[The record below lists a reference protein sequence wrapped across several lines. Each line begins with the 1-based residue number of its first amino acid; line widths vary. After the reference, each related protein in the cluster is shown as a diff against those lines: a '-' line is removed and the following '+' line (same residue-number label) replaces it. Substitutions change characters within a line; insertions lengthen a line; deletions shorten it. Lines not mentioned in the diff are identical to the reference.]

1 MSESFGRGESALF
14 LQNPELAS
22 AARRQRFA
30 EELLGQAVKP
40 RNVGGHAGG
49 LAQMGQALIAGYMGY
64 KEDERIKA
72 LAEAQ
77 RANESEELRALFGGG
92 VPGGAPAGQAVPA
105 TESALATPP
114 GSLPPPVPIAP
125 EGGEVPPMATALM
138 NPPGPPSQ
146 PPQGGAAPAMPL
158 PPPVPVGGP
167 APSAAPAMAGA
178 PPMGQPGGT
187 GQPMPSMDAIMAGMA
202 SQSPRVRAMA
212 TAQYQRANRQEDLAL
227 RAQER
232 EEDRRFRLANRAP
245 AAPSEFDRLLRASGI
260 QPGSPEAQQIAR
272 QRLLPERAPSE
283 FDRMLGAA
291 GIEAGTPEAQQFA
304 RQRLERL
311 GAAPSTNINLP
322 SPESALMKADTETM
336 KLVNEGAQQARAMVN
351 MFTRAEEAVRQVP
364 EGTGAQLLPIVGQ
377 TARAL
382 GVDIQGTSEA
392 EVLNS
397 LRNQLASLQRV
408 PGSGATSDRDMALYL
423 QAVPRLGNTR
433 EGNLKLIDMGRRL
446 MERRI
451 QEANVWRRNIGQSD
465 IMEKLDEL
473 GPIFSTEER
482 QLLQQDAMPT
492 RDQSGVPNQ
501 RGGFSAAPPAAPPRA
516 GTVIQGF
523 RFRGG
528 NPADRNN
535 WEPAQ

>member
-30 EELLGQAVKP
+30 EELLGQAIKP

-64 KEDERIKA
+64 NEDQRIKA
-72 LAEAQ
+72 LADAQ
-77 RANESEELRALFGGG
+77 RAREDEEVRALMGGG
-92 VPGGAPAGQAVPA
+92 MPAVAPGGQAPA

-114 GSLPPPVPIAP
+114 GSLPPPIPLGA
-125 EGGEVPPMATALM
+125 EAPPMAQALM
-138 NPPGPPSQ
+138 NPPGQ
-146 PPQGGAAPAMPL
+146 PAQGGAAHGMPM
-158 PPPVPVGGP
+158 PPPVPTGAP
-167 APSAAPAMAGA
+167 APSAAPAMA
-178 PPMGQPGGT
+178 QPGSGANM
-187 GQPMPSMDAIMAGMA
+187 QAIIAGM
-202 SQSPRVRAMA
+202 SSPSARVRA
-212 TAQYQRANRQEDLAL
+212 TAQMLFKQARDQEERAL
-227 RAQER
+227 RAQDRAEER
-232 EEDRRFRLANRAP
+232 AFRLANR
-245 AAPSEFDRLLRASGI
+245 APSEFDRLLQASGI

-272 QRLLPERAPSE
+272 QRLLPERAPPAPNE
-283 FDRMLGAA
+283 FDRLLGAA
-291 GIEAGTPEAQQFA
+291 GIEPGTPEAQQFA

-322 SPESALMKADTETM
+322 SPESALMRADTETL
-336 KLVNEGAQQARAMVN
+336 KQVNEGAQQARAMVN

-451 QEANVWRRNIGQSD
+451 QEAGVWRRNIGQSD

-482 QLLQQDAMPT
+482 RLLQQDAMPIG
-492 RDQSGVPNQ
+492 DQSSGNVTNQ
-501 RGGFSAAPPAAPPRA
+501 RGGFSAAPPAAPPRP
-516 GTVIQGF
+516 GTVLQGF

>member
-14 LQNPELAS
+14 LQNPELAA
-22 AARRQRFA
+22 AARRQRLA
-30 EELLGQAVKP
+30 EELFGQAVKP

-64 KEDERIKA
+64 KEDERIRGIA
-72 LAEAQ
+72 DAQ
-77 RANESEELRALFGGG
+77 RAREEEEVRALMGGG
-92 VPGGAPAGQAVPA
+92 MPAAAPEGQAPAA
-105 TESALATPP
+105 ESALATPP
-114 GSLPPPVPIAP
+114 GSLPPPIPLGA
-125 EGGEVPPMATALM
+125 EAPPMAQALM
-138 NPPGPPSQ
+138 NPPGQ
-146 PPQGGAAPAMPL
+146 PGQGGAAPGMPL
-158 PPPVPVGGP
+158 PPPVPAGG
-167 APSAAPAMAGA
+167 AA
-178 PPMGQPGGT
+178 QPGGL
-187 GQPMPSMDAIMAGMA
+187 PSMDQIMAGMA
-202 SQSPRVRAMA
+202 SRSPRVQAV
-212 TAQYQRANRQEDLAL
+212 AQMLFQQARRQEDLAL
-227 RAQER
+227 RAQDR
-232 EEDRRFRLANRAP
+232 AEDRAFRLANRAP
-245 AAPSEFDRLLRASGI
+245 PALTELEKLFQEANLPPGAPERVQAARDM
-260 QPGSPEAQQIAR
+260 IAR
-272 QRLLPERAPSE
+272 RGLP
-283 FDRMLGAA
+283 
-291 GIEAGTPEAQQFA
+291 
-304 RQRLERL
+304 
-311 GAAPSTNINLP
+311 PSTNINMP

-451 QEANVWRRNIGQSD
+451 QEAGVWRRNIGQPD

-473 GPIFSTEER
+473 GPVFSAQER
-482 QLLQQDAMPT
+482 QILQQDAMPL
-492 RDQSGVPNQ
+492 RDQTGGGVQNP
-501 RGGFSAAPPAAPPRA
+501 RGDFSAAPPGRQQPIRVETPEQARRLPS
-516 GTVIQGF
+516 GTPILLPDGTMGRV
-523 RFRGG
+523 
-528 NPADRNN
+528 P
-535 WEPAQ
+535 

>member
-64 KEDERIKA
+64 REDEKIRAI
-72 LAEAQ
+72 AEAQ
-77 RANESEELRALFGGG
+77 RANESEELRALM
-92 VPGGAPAGQAVPA
+92 GGAMPAGQAVPA
-105 TESALATPP
+105 TQSALATPP

-138 NPPGPPSQ
+138 NPPGQ
-146 PPQGGAAPAMPL
+146 PAQPGQLPQGGGAQAMPM

-167 APSAAPAMAGA
+167 SAAPAMA
-178 PPMGQPGGT
+178 QPGG
-187 GQPMPSMDAIMAGMA
+187 GANMQAIIAGM
-202 SQSPRVRAMA
+202 SSSSPRIRA
-212 TAQYQRANRQEDLAL
+212 TAQMLFQQARDQEERTL
-227 RAQER
+227 RAQDR
-232 EEDRRFRLANRAP
+232 EEERAFRMRLAGASRAP
-245 AAPSEFDRLLRASGI
+245 AAPSEFDRLLQASGI

-272 QRLLPERAPSE
+272 QRLLPERAPSAPTE
-283 FDRMLGAA
+283 FDRLLGAA
-291 GIEAGTPEAQQFA
+291 GIQPGSPEAQALA
-304 RQRLERL
+304 RGRLERMGQAPQTNVTVAPAE
-311 GAAPSTNINLP
+311 GALI
-322 SPESALMKADTETM
+322 KADTETL
-336 KLVNEGAQQARAMVN
+336 KKINEGAQQARAMVN

-364 EGTGAQLLPIVGQ
+364 EGTGAQLLPIIGQ
-377 TARAL
+377 TARAF

-408 PGSGATSDRDMALYL
+408 PGSGANSDLDMALYL

-451 QEANVWRRNIGQSD
+451 QEAGVWRRNIGQSD

-482 QLLQQDAMPT
+482 QLLQQDAILIG
-492 RDQSGVPNQ
+492 DQSGGNVTNQ
-501 RGGFSAAPPAAPPRA
+501 RGGFSAAPPAAPPRP
-516 GTVIQGF
+516 GTVLQGF

>member
-40 RNVGGHAGG
+40 RNVGGNLGG

-64 KEDERIKA
+64 NEDQRIKA
-72 LAEAQ
+72 IADAQ
-77 RANESEELRALFGGG
+77 RAREDEEVRALMGGG
-92 VPGGAPAGQAVPA
+92 MPGAAHGGQAPATA
-105 TESALATPP
+105 P

-138 NPPGPPSQ
+138 NQPGQ
-146 PPQGGAAPAMPL
+146 
-158 PPPVPVGGP
+158 P
-167 APSAAPAMAGA
+167 APSAAPAMA
-178 PPMGQPGGT
+178 QPGG
-187 GQPMPSMDAIMAGMA
+187 PPNMDALIAAMS
-202 SQSPRVRAMA
+202 SQSPRVRSMA
-212 TAQYQRANRQEDLAL
+212 EMLYRQANRREELDL

-232 EEDRRFRLANRAP
+232 AEDRAFRLANRAP

-291 GIEAGTPEAQQFA
+291 GIEPGTPEAQQFA

-364 EGTGAQLLPIVGQ
+364 EGTGAQLLPIIGQ

-451 QEANVWRRNIGQSD
+451 QEATVWRRNIGQSD

-482 QLLQQDAMPT
+482 QLLQQDAMPA
-492 RDQSGVPNQ
+492 RDQSGGNVTNQ
-501 RGGFSAAPPAAPPRA
+501 RGGFSAAPPAAPPRP
-516 GTVIQGF
+516 GTVLQNF

-535 WEPAQ
+535 WEPVR

>member
-1 MSESFGRGESALF
+1 
-14 LQNPELAS
+14 
-22 AARRQRFA
+22 
-30 EELLGQAVKP
+30 LLEQAVKP

-64 KEDERIKA
+64 KEDERIRGIA
-72 LAEAQ
+72 DAQ
-77 RANESEELRALFGGG
+77 RAREEEEVRALM
-92 VPGGAPAGQAVPA
+92 GGAMPAVAPEGQAPA

-114 GSLPPPVPIAP
+114 GSLPPPIPLGA
-125 EGGEVPPMATALM
+125 EAPPMAQALM
-138 NPPGPPSQ
+138 NPPGQ
-146 PPQGGAAPAMPL
+146 PGQGGAAQGMPM
-158 PPPVPVGGP
+158 PPPGPTGG
-167 APSAAPAMAGA
+167 AA
-178 PPMGQPGGT
+178 QPGG
-187 GQPMPSMDAIMAGMA
+187 GANMQAIIAGM
-202 SQSPRVRAMA
+202 SSSSPRVRA
-212 TAQYQRANRQEDLAL
+212 TAQMLFQQAQRQEDLAL
-227 RAQER
+227 RAQDR
-232 EEDRRFRLANRAP
+232 EEERRFRLANRAP
-245 AAPSEFDRLLRASGI
+245 PAPNEFDRLLGAAGI
-260 QPGSPEAQQIAR
+260 QPGS
-272 QRLLPERAPSE
+272 
-283 FDRMLGAA
+283 
-291 GIEAGTPEAQQFA
+291 PEAQQFA

-336 KLVNEGAQQARAMVN
+336 KQVNEGAQQARTLVN

-451 QEANVWRRNIGQSD
+451 QEAGVWRRNIGQSD

-473 GPIFSTEER
+473 GPVFSTEER
-482 QLLQQDAMPT
+482 QILQQDATPL
-492 RDQSGVPNQ
+492 RDQTGGGVQNV
-501 RGGFSAAPPAAPPRA
+501 RGGFSASPPADLPLIRSPSEAATLPP
-516 GTVIQGF
+516 GTQF
-523 RFRGG
+523 RTPDGRILKVPG
-528 NPADRNN
+528 
-535 WEPAQ
+535 Q

>member
-14 LQNPELAS
+14 LANPELAS

-30 EELLGQAVKP
+30 EELLGQAIKP
-40 RNVGGHAGG
+40 RNVGGNLGG

-64 KEDERIKA
+64 NEDQRIKA
-72 LAEAQ
+72 IADAQ
-77 RANESEELRALFGGG
+77 RAREDEEVRALMGGG
-92 VPGGAPAGQAVPA
+92 MPGAAPGGQAPATA
-105 TESALATPP
+105 P
-114 GSLPPPVPIAP
+114 GSLSPPVPIAP

-138 NPPGPPSQ
+138 NQPGQ
-146 PPQGGAAPAMPL
+146 
-158 PPPVPVGGP
+158 P
-167 APSAAPAMAGA
+167 APSAAPAMA
-178 PPMGQPGGT
+178 QPGG
-187 GQPMPSMDAIMAGMA
+187 PPNMDALIAAMS
-202 SQSPRVRAMA
+202 SQSPRVRSMA
-212 TAQYQRANRQEDLAL
+212 EMLYRQANRREELDL

-232 EEDRRFRLANRAP
+232 AEDRAFRLANRAP

-260 QPGSPEAQQIAR
+260 QPNSPEAQQIAR

-501 RGGFSAAPPAAPPRA
+501 RGGFSAAPPADLPLIRSRSEAVTLPP
-516 GTVIQGF
+516 GTQF
-523 RFRGG
+523 RTPDGRILRV
-528 NPADRNN
+528 PR
-535 WEPAQ
+535 Q